1 MNKPRTDSWY
11 AMLSE
16 EQLWQLYSVA
26 KRCQW
31 FETVTHAQKEF
42 GLEAKV
48 SRSAYYRWLDWMR
61 GQESERRLAQA
72 RIAALEAG
80 ELAKTVGLKD
90 ETAIAAYKS
99 LAAEFAL
106 KSDAKTANRF
116 MQMAM
121 ALRDRQLR
129 SREVELKDAAQS
141 TKDEQL
147 KLARE
152 KFEAAEKRLNA
163 VKDAVKTAK
172 SKGGLTAETLKE
184 IEEAAGLL

>member
-1 MNKPRTDSWY
+1 MKPRADSWY
-11 AMLSE
+11 AGLEE
-16 EQLWQLYSVA
+16 EQLWQLFSLA
-26 KRCQW
+26 KHAQW
-31 FETVTHAQKEF
+31 FEVVAHAKSEF
-42 GLEAKV
+42 GLSANV

-61 GQESERRLAQA
+61 GEESERRLTQA

-80 ELAKTVGLKD
+80 DLAKTVGLKD

-99 LAAEFAL
+99 LAAECAL
-106 KSDAKTANRF
+106 KSDAKTAEKF
-116 MQMAM
+116 IMMAM
-121 ALRDRQLR
+121 ALRDRQLH
-129 SREVELKDAAQS
+129 SREVELKSAAQS

-184 IEEAAGLL
+184 IEKAAGLL

>member
-16 EQLWQLYSVA
+16 EQLWQLYYVA

-31 FETVTHAQKEF
+31 FETVAHAQKEF

-61 GQESERRLAQA
+61 GEDSERRLAQA